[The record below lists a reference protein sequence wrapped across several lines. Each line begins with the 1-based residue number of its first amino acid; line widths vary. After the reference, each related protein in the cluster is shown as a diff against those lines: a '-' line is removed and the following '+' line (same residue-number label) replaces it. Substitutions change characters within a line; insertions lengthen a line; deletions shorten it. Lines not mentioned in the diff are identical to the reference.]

1 MSNKELSQLLHPLMK
16 QAGMFEGAPEWDD
29 LPPESDWLE
38 GIVDIPVETLEAVC
52 DALGNCTL
60 VRKNKTWFVYSGL
73 GPARRTVKK

>member
-1 MSNKELSQLLHPLMK
+1 
-16 QAGMFEGAPEWDD
+16 MFEGAPELAD

-60 VRKNKTWFVYSGL
+60 VRKSKTWFVYSGL